1 MTAISPSRRIP
12 RASPDGLVAA
22 VLLSFLA
29 TAGLFYVNIM
39 AALVSGLIEGL
50 HFSQRDAG
58 FVGSANVYGAA
69 LGALMAVFFVK
80 RISWRPAAIACL
92 LTLICADLLSILIH
106 QATPLIAA
114 RFAHGI
120 VGGMLVGIGFSVIGR
135 TRVPDRVFGM
145 LLVVQF
151 GLGGLGVMTLPR
163 LVPLFGTPVLFL
175 ALALFSLVTLA
186 MVPFLD
192 DYARVELQHGSDA
205 PPTQIQWLPLGLAL
219 GATFLFQAG
228 NMALGAYMIEL
239 GRHYG
244 LGIAFMSPVL
254 GIAAWIGAVGSMLVV
269 LFGTR
274 FGRFIPLLIALILTV
289 IGNAVFYWSGS
300 ATIYAAANV
309 GTSITWAFVIPYL
322 LGMCAAFDKTGQ
334 TAAMAGFCSKMGLAT
349 GPLVGGVILGSDNYV
364 LLITVSVLVLAAS
377 AVAALYPALM
387 LDRTQPRGLAAAQQ
401 A

>member
-1 MTAISPSRRIP
+1 MTALSPSRRIP
-12 RASPDGLVAA
+12 RATPDGLLAA

-69 LGALMAVFFVK
+69 LGALMAVFIVK
-80 RISWRPAAIACL
+80 KISWRPAAIACL
-92 LTLICADLLSILIH
+92 LTLISADLLSIVIH
-106 QATPLIAA
+106 QAAPLIAA

-192 DYARVELQHGSDA
+192 DYARVELQHGPDA
-205 PPTQIQWLPLGLAL
+205 PPTQILWLPLGLAL

-269 LFGTR
+269 MFGTR

-289 IGNAVFYWSGS
+289 MGNAVFYWSGS
-300 ATIYAAANV
+300 AAIYAAANV

-322 LGMCAAFDKTGQ
+322 LGMCAAFDRTGQ

-349 GPLVGGVILGSDNYV
+349 GPLVGGVILGSENYV
-364 LLITVSVLVLAAS
+364 LLIAVSVLVLAAS

-387 LDRTQPRGLAAAQQ
+387 LDRTQPRGLAAIQQ
-401 A
+401 V